1 MDNDMLGS
9 VAKIVAATVL
19 FAALTVFA
27 INLLPSAIKNL
38 SARNELA
45 RERKILRDE
54 VTVNKETGEVS
65 IPVQDNGD
73 TVYINITVDNIESIE
88 TLNIDQLI
96 KNMDIDNIENIENM
110 NIETGGE

>member
-19 FAALTVFA
+19 IAALSAVA
-27 INLLPSAIKNL
+27 VHLLPSAFKNL

-45 RERKILRDE
+45 KEWEVVKTE

-65 IPVQDNGD
+65 IPMQNNGD
-73 TVYINITVDNIESIE
+73 IVYINITVDNIESIE

-96 KNMDIDNIENIENM
+96 ESMDIDNIENIENM